1 MTNRKIDWGGYKPM
15 SDAEKKCA
23 SQQQYAITALL
34 IITGFNFMFG
44 ALMVYGLVPVWLGMA
59 ASFAMMIAVVCKA
72 QKDLLD
78 SDEKM
83 WESSDKFR
91 SRR

>member
-23 SQQQYAITALL
+23 SQQQYAIKALL
-34 IITGFNFMFG
+34 IITGFNFIFG
-44 ALMVYGLVPVWLGMA
+44 VLMVYGLVPVWLGMV
-59 ASFAMMIAVVCKA
+59 ASFAMMITVVCKA

-83 WESSDKFR
+83 WESPDTFR

>member
-15 SDAEKKCA
+15 SDIEKKCA

-34 IITGFNFMFG
+34 IITGFNVMFG
-44 ALMVYGLVPVWLGMA
+44 ALMVYGLVPIWLGMV
-59 ASFAMMIAVVCKA
+59 ASFAMMVAVVFKA
-72 QKDLLD
+72 QRDLLD

-83 WESSDKFR
+83 WESSKKFR
-91 SRR
+91 QRR